1 MPFRAVMPAGTRP
14 VEGKQAEGSLTAHAQ
29 RALCRITA
37 GFSESQRFCP
47 TWVTRQCL
55 EASLKLRRGAGST
68 IGTQWA
74 EGTDVAKYL
83 TKHRTDHPPPTT
95 KNEVF
100 SLIASAKVEKLHQT
114 IGPVII

>member
-1 MPFRAVMPAGTRP
+1 MPAGTRP

-37 GFSESQRFCP
+37 GFSEPRRFCP

-55 EASLKLRRGAGST
+55 EAFLELRRGAGST
-68 IGTQWA
+68 IGAQWA

-83 TKHRTDHPPPTT
+83 MKHRTDPPAT
-95 KNEVF
+95 KSEVF
-100 SLIASAKVEKLHQT
+100 SLIASAEVEKLHQA
-114 IGPVII
+114 IGPVIV